1 MIGEHI
7 LRGSKHPDEGGLWKV
22 EANQGDRE
30 MPDAP
35 NKADYDHCPL
45 TTGSLIA
52 CQQSRH
58 NRIVLFS
65 LMRLQLK
72 RT

>member
-35 NKADYDHCPL
+35 NKADYDRVFLKWLIFEHIVEI
-45 TTGSLIA
+45 TTLIP
-52 CQQSRH
+52 
-58 NRIVLFS
+58 
-65 LMRLQLK
+65 RL
-72 RT
+72 